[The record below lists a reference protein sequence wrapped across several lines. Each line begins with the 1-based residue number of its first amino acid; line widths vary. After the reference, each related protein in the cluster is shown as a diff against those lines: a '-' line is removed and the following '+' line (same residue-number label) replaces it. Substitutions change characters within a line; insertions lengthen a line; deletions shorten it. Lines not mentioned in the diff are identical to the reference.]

1 MDFSH
6 IALSRQEKKLLRM
19 SKCTTIEYSDR
30 LFRLHFIEEICS
42 HTPGNKPVGTG
53 KYVISPSGI
62 DYLMYRRD
70 LNRTRVFIPIAVSLI
85 TNLVIFL
92 IQYYMPLLLSL
103 L

>member
-6 IALSRQEKKLLRM
+6 IALSRQEMKLLRM
-19 SKCTTIEYSDR
+19 SKRTAIEYSDR
-30 LFRLHFIEEICS
+30 LFRLHFIEELCS

-70 LNRTRVFIPIAVSLI
+70 LNRTRVFIPIAISLI

-92 IQYYMPLLLSL
+92 IRDCMPLLLSL